1 MLIYIAGSGAMG
13 CRFGYQL
20 HEAGNEVILLD
31 NWEAHIEAIKEN
43 GLKITGDKE
52 DTVKLPIMRPT
63 EATKK
68 AELIILFTKAM
79 QLPNM
84 LQDIEQII
92 DENTK
97 VLCLLNGLGHNE
109 VLEKYM
115 PIKNILLGVTVW
127 TAGLERPGVAKLSGT
142 GSVNIQSLDKS
153 GVEEAKHIVDV
164 MNEANLNVEYDED
177 VFPSIWRK
185 ACVNGTM
192 NSTCALL
199 DATIGEFFASETA
212 EDIVLNIIHEFV
224 KVGEATG
231 VQLDE
236 KQITDYVFAT
246 SKAAA
251 HHYPS
256 MHQDLVQNHRLTEI
270 DFING
275 YVARKGKELGID
287 TPYCQMITELIH
299 AKENILGIK

>member
-127 TAGLERPGVAKLSGT
+127 TAGLEGPGVAKLSGT